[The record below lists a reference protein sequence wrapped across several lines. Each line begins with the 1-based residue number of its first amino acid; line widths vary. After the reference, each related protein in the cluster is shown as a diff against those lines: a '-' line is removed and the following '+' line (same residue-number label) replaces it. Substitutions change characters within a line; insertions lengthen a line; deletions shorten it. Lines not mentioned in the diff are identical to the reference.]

1 VIWTYYAQGEPPALP
16 DWSVLA
22 DMSPPVALALLGTV
36 LVVTVLFH
44 FGGVIRER
52 LSRKSEPAK
61 PVELPSTASPAS
73 ALPQAV
79 DSASNA
85 YQSFIDHLRGQLA
98 AQEQEHAQEQAQ
110 LALER
115 DQARREA
122 SDLRVEVQQLRQM
135 LWQRGT
141 Q

>member
-1 VIWTYYAQGEPPALP
+1 MIWEYAQDGPPLP
-16 DWSVLA
+16 DWSILERLT
-22 DMSPPVALALLGTV
+22 PGVAYALLGTIV
-36 LVVTVLFH
+36 VVTLLFH
-44 FGGVIRER
+44 FGSTLRER
-52 LSRKSEPAK
+52 LSGKSEPPK
-61 PVELPSTASPAS
+61 PVGPPSTASPAS

-79 DSASNA
+79 DSATSA
-85 YQSFIDHLRGQLA
+85 YQSFIDHLRGQLV
-98 AQEQEHAQEQAQ
+98 AQEQEHAQEQAR

-135 LWQRGT
+135 LWQRGS